1 MRPRTDSR
9 DIPPPPDLWLPEKL
23 TWHLDEGCGLNRRFR
38 RRIFQKLPERLAL
51 PLAESYAS
59 LYENLG
65 QRDANL
71 FLLGVVEKCGRQALS
86 LAASDDDIVSFA
98 ARCAKDCSVIAGL
111 ARNPQVAIQRVTRFL
126 RHAGALVTALASEK
140 GATSAL
146 ARLTDELWWR
156 RALRRSQARDVEHAS
171 IRIGLVHRHAG
182 IYVSDQSLYRRKEQK
197 QRNRRTLQR
206 LLAVNEL
213 GDCFTLE
220 ELAAKST
227 AHPRIR
233 RCELMARIAGFE
245 AIAKDLRHVGMFYTI
260 TCPSRMHA
268 RLSRSGD
275 VNPKADGTT
284 PREAQA
290 YLAKLWTRI
299 RAALHR
305 ADIRPYGFRVAE
317 PQHDGTPH
325 WHLLL
330 FVSNEHEALLS
341 ETIAAYALADDG
353 EESGAKQHRFTAVAI
368 DWSRGTATGYIAKYI
383 AKNIDGFGLETDL
396 YGGDAKS
403 AAERVEAWAT
413 TWGIR
418 QFQQIGGAA
427 VTVWREL
434 RKAEEMGDQL
444 LDAATQAADAGD
456 WKSFTAL
463 MGGPSAKRNDQ
474 PIKLLQRWTDE
485 PGRYL
490 EPKGFQTI
498 GVKTATV
505 EMQTRLH
512 RWKIGRLENAT
523 AMFNEGAAGGERA
536 AAPHA
541 AAAPLEFCQ

>member
-1 MRPRTDSR
+1 MSWRKDAR
-9 DIPPPPDLWLPEKL
+9 DLPPPADLWLPEQL
-23 TWHLDEGCGLNRRFR
+23 TWHLDEGCGSNRRFR
-38 RRIFQKLPERLAL
+38 RRIFQKLPERMAL
-51 PLAESYAS
+51 PLAKSYAS
-59 LYENLG
+59 LYESRG

-71 FLLGVVEKCGRQALS
+71 FLLSVVEKCGRQALS
-86 LAASDDDIVSFA
+86 LAASDDDIVAFA
-98 ARCAKDCSVIAGL
+98 KRCAHDCRVIAGL
-111 ARNPQVAIQRVTRFL
+111 APNAQIALRRIARYL
-126 RHAGALVTALASEK
+126 RHTEAMVAALASDK
-140 GATSAL
+140 DAVPAL
-146 ARLTDELWWR
+146 ARLGDELWWR
-156 RALRRSQARDVEHAS
+156 RALRRSHARDIEHAS

-182 IYVSDQSLYRRKEQK
+182 IYVSDQSLYRRREQK
-197 QRNRRTLQR
+197 ARNRRTLQR

-220 ELAAKST
+220 QLAAKST

-233 RCELMARIAGFE
+233 RCELMTRIAGFE
-245 AIAKDLRHVGMFYTI
+245 AIAQDLGHVGLFYTI

-268 RLSRSGD
+268 RLARSGGL
-275 VNPKADGTT
+275 NPKADGTT
-284 PREAQA
+284 PRAAQA
-290 YLAKLWTRI
+290 YLAKLWARI
-299 RAALHR
+299 RAALQR
-305 ADIRPYGFRVAE
+305 AHIRPYGFRVAE

-330 FVSNEHEALLS
+330 FVAKEHQTLLS
-341 ETIAAYALADDG
+341 ETMAAYALAEDG
-353 EESGAKQHRFTAVAI
+353 DEPGANQHRFEAVAI

-383 AKNIDGFGLETDL
+383 AKNIDGFGLDTDL

-418 QFQQIGGAA
+418 QFQQIGGAP

-434 RKAEEMGDQL
+434 RRAEEMGDQL

-456 WKSFTAL
+456 WESFTAL
-463 MGGPSAKRNDQ
+463 MGGPTAKRSDQ

-505 EMQTRLH
+505 EMQTRIH
-512 RWKIGRLENAT
+512 RWKVGRLENAT